1 MNKNFIPARPTF
13 QVVHGG
19 KADATVALQRLLDR
33 AATIAYQWSHGE
45 LGPKGQLR
53 LVEAFRERMPG
64 LSDELIQISGPAIL
78 TAIVDRA
85 GEGELEAETV
95 AFLAHILEPPRS
107 PRTKAEQEGFEGEV
121 QRIRAELALISEN
134 WGLHVDPDSG
144 YIDIFGEPRMPAGV
158 QEGEGGELRPAYQP
172 HHHIATIYTDGALKS
187 EQITNAK
194 FMVMA
199 PRRIEWLIGLIER
212 LMSALPKK

>member
-1 MNKNFIPARPTF
+1 MSESHHLRIV
-13 QVVHGG
+13 QGG
-19 KADATVALQRLLDR
+19 KNDPSHPAPAALRRLLDR
-33 AATIAYQWSHGE
+33 ASTIAYQWQHGQ

-64 LSDELIQISGPAIL
+64 LSDELIHISGPAIL
-78 TAIVDRA
+78 QAIVDRA
-85 GEGELEAETV
+85 QEEELNEETI

-107 PRTKAEQEGFEGEV
+107 PRAKAEEEGFEGEV

-134 WGLHVDPDSG
+134 WGLHVDSDGG
-144 YIDIFGEPRMPAGV
+144 YIDIFGEAKMPAGV
-158 QEGEGGELRPAYQP
+158 QEGEGGELQPTYQP
-172 HHHIATIYTDGALKS
+172 HHHIATIYTDGQLKT

-194 FMVMA
+194 FAVMA